1 MDEFTTYTTSSD
13 SSYDTYT
20 FKMPPTANVKLSL
33 GDATNTYCQF
43 YVENPP
49 NAFHRWMTR
58 KLLGIKIEII

>member
-1 MDEFTTYTTSSD
+1 MDEFT
-13 SSYDTYT
+13 SYAMPSIDTYT

-33 GDATNTYCQF
+33 GDVTNTYFQF
-43 YVENPP
+43 YVEKPP